1 MGCKNAGRWLRP
13 PEIVRK
19 TTAHEPI
26 SNQRNGAVR
35 QRESPLYYFFWF
47 IFRNGRPKIQK
58 KSACKKHTNFH
69 LSILRNRRLA
79 KENLPM
85 S

>member
-26 SNQRNGAVR
+26 SNQRNGGFA
-35 QRESPLYYFFWF
+35 SANPLCIIFFWF
-47 IFRNGRPKIQK
+47 IFSKRTPENSKEKRVQK
-58 KSACKKHTNFH
+58 AHEFPLIHS
-69 LSILRNRRLA
+69 
-79 KENLPM
+79 
-85 S
+85 